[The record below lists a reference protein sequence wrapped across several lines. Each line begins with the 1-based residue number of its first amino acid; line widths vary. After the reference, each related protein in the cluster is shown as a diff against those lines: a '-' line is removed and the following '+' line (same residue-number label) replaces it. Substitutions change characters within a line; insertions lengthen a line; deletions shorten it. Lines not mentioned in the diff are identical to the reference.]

1 MAAATELMKPTAKR
15 PITVLAICAA
25 CTLVFLFLWWRG
37 FVPLQELELFAQD
50 WQTRLGRKTPADE
63 RLVLI
68 GIDKPVYSP
77 TDFSAEELKA
87 EPALA
92 LLQKNFPWSRAVWAR
107 LIEKLGDAGAR
118 VIVLD
123 LVFAAPGDGDDE
135 LKQALDKYK
144 DRVVIGYNISATK
157 TAQREFFS
165 LQLPDSSVIN
175 YAPQTSP
182 AEDDRLGYVNI
193 WPDRDEVLRQAR
205 YHLTGGQIDDVLPPE
220 TVVESLA
227 VRALRKFGRPDLIP
241 AGFEPKTFRYTAPPG
256 LGYKPNPIGG
266 VLAPKI
272 WKHNYQD
279 GGFFRDKIVLV
290 GPTAEIFQDT
300 HRTPLIAPKTS
311 REREIV
317 LDEMPGPE
325 VHLNII
331 AAALHS
337 EFLNE
342 PAMLVDLMVI
352 CAAGVLAFAL
362 CFLVHQPMKRLLAIF
377 LFSVAYWILGQTFFN
392 QHGPGARVILMGTPL
407 LVMILSSS
415 IALTYDYLL
424 ERHEKR
430 RVRRTLERYVSR
442 DVVKELL
449 DNPQTFFNTL
459 GGVRKPVTVLFSDV
473 RGFTTLTESADSHA
487 LVKQLNE
494 YFQEMVAHVFAHQG
508 SLDKFIGDAVMAVW
522 GSIVSHGPRQ
532 DALNAVATALA
543 MKRSLKK
550 LNADWKARGMLELA
564 FGIGINHGEVIV
576 GNLGS
581 SEKME
586 LTVIGDPV
594 NVASRLEGLTKK
606 YHVDLL
612 LGDGVA
618 RLVGGHYLLRTIAS
632 VQPKGKT
639 RPAEVFTIFGDGAA
653 QAESMPGW
661 LARYEEGLLL
671 YRQREFVRATVA
683 FQECLR
689 QQPGDFLSDMYLK
702 RCQTFSESPP
712 DDSWNGADV
721 MTEK

>member
-1 MAAATELMKPTAKR
+1 MKPTVKR
-15 PITVLAICAA
+15 PMAVLAICAA
-25 CTLVFLFLWWRG
+25 CTGLFLVLWWRG

-50 WQTRLGRKTPADE
+50 WQTRLGRKTPADD

-68 GIDKPVYSP
+68 GIDKPVYGRS
-77 TDFSAEELKA
+77 DFSAEELQA

-107 LIEKLGDAGAR
+107 LIEKLGDAGAK

-135 LKQALDKYK
+135 LKQALEKYK
-144 DRVVIGYNISATK
+144 DRVVIGYNISDDGTERGNL
-157 TAQREFFS
+157 RE
-165 LQLPDSSVIN
+165 LQLPNASVLT
-175 YAPQTSP
+175 ALGTRS
-182 AEDDRLGYVNI
+182 AVEDDRLGYVNI
-193 WPDRDEVLRQAR
+193 WPDF
-205 YHLTGGQIDDVLPPE
+205 DDVLRRASFRQTGAGVGDVLPSE
-220 TVVESLA
+220 VVLESLDA
-227 VRALRKFGRPDLIP
+227 RALRKFGRADLIP
-241 AGFEPKTFRYTAPPG
+241 YGVESRLFRYTAAPRYGFRPHPVG
-256 LGYKPNPIGG
+256 DVLSPKLWATNYAGG
-266 VLAPKI
+266 K
-272 WKHNYQD
+272 
-279 GGFFRDKIVLV
+279 FFRDKIVFI
-290 GPTAEIFQDT
+290 GPTAEIFHDEHDT
-300 HRTPLIAPKTS
+300 PFAFPNRTMT
-311 REREIV
+311 
-317 LDEMPGPE
+317 GPE
-325 VHLNII
+325 LHLNII
-331 AAALHS
+331 NAALHQ
-337 EFLNE
+337 EFLTE
-342 PAMLVDLMVI
+342 SMLSVQLCI
-352 CAAGVLAFAL
+352 IALAGAAAAAL
-362 CFLVHQPMKRLLAIF
+362 CFLIHQPLKRLLAMF
-377 LFSVAYWILGQTFFN
+377 LLTAVYWTLAFELLPNAHSVTKVVFVLIPTLA
-392 QHGPGARVILMGTPL
+392 
-407 LVMILSSS
+407 LVSSS
-415 IALTYDYLL
+415 LTALTYDYLL

-449 DNPQTFFNTL
+449 DNPQTFFNAL

-494 YFQEMVAHVFAHQG
+494 YFQEMVAHVFAHHG

-543 MKRSLKK
+543 MKRSLIK

-612 LGDGVA
+612 LGDSVA
-618 RLVGGHYLLRTIAS
+618 RLVDGHYHLRTVAS

-639 RPAEVFTIFGDGAA
+639 RPADVFTIIGDGVART
-653 QAESMPGW
+653 ESVPDW
-661 LARYEEGLLL
+661 LARYEEGLRL
-671 YRQREFVRATVA
+671 YRQREFAKAVVA

-689 QQPGDFLSDMYLK
+689 QQPGDYLGDQYLK
-702 RCQTFSESPP
+702 RCQKYIESPP

>member
-1 MAAATELMKPTAKR
+1 VIAAATEAMKPTAKR
-15 PITVLAICAA
+15 PIAVLAICAA
-25 CTLVFLFLWWRG
+25 CTLVFLVLWWRG

-68 GIDKPVYSP
+68 GINKPVYSSE
-77 TDFSAEELKA
+77 FSAEELKA

-118 VIVLD
+118 VIVFD
-123 LVFAAPGDGDDE
+123 LVFAAPGDGDGE
-135 LKQALDKYK
+135 LKQALEKYR
-144 DRVVIGYNISATK
+144 DRVVIGYNISDTG
-157 TAQREFFS
+157 TERGNFRE
-165 LQLPDSSVIN
+165 LQLPNTSVLTALGIK
-175 YAPQTSP
+175 SP
-182 AEDDRLGYVNI
+182 VADDRLGYVNI
-193 WPDRDEVLRQAR
+193 WPDFDGVLRRASYRQ
-205 YHLTGGQIDDVLPPE
+205 TGAGVGDVVPPE
-220 TVVESLA
+220 VILESLDA
-227 VRALRKFGRPDLIP
+227 RALRKFGRAELVPS
-241 AGFEPKTFRYTAPPG
+241 GFKSRLFRYTAAPG
-256 LGYKPNPIGG
+256 YGFKPHPVGD
-266 VLAPKI
+266 VLSPKL
-272 WKHNYQD
+272 WATNYAD
-279 GGFFRDKIVLV
+279 GKFFQDKIVFV
-290 GPTAEIFQDT
+290 GPTAEIF
-300 HRTPLIAPKTS
+300 H
-311 REREIV
+311 
-317 LDEMPGPE
+317 DEHDSPFVDPQRAMTGPE
-325 VHLNII
+325 IHLNII
-331 AAALHS
+331 NAALHQ
-337 EFLNE
+337 EFLTE
-342 PAMLVDLMVI
+342 PSPTAQLCIIALAGAV
-352 CAAGVLAFAL
+352 AAAL
-362 CFLVHQPMKRLLAIF
+362 CFLVHQPLKRFLAMVMLAAIYWTLAFKILPNANSVTQVIF
-377 LFSVAYWILGQTFFN
+377 VL
-392 QHGPGARVILMGTPL
+392 TPTL
-407 LVMILSSS
+407 ALISSS
-415 IALTYDYLL
+415 LTALTYDYLL

-522 GSIVSHGPRQ
+522 GSIVSQGPQQ

-543 MKRSLKK
+543 MKLSLKK
-550 LNADWKARGMLELA
+550 LNEDWKARGMPELA

-618 RLVGGHYLLRTIAS
+618 RLIGGHYLLRTVAS

-639 RPAEVFTIFGDGAA
+639 KPADVFTILGDGAA

-661 LARYEEGLLL
+661 LARYEEGLRL
-671 YRQREFVRATVA
+671 YRQREFAKAAVA
-683 FQECLR
+683 FQESLR
-689 QQPGDFLSDMYLK
+689 QQPGDFLSDLYLK
-702 RCQTFSESPP
+702 RCQAFIENPP

>member
-1 MAAATELMKPTAKR
+1 MIAAATEAMKPTAKR
-15 PITVLAICAA
+15 PIAVLAICAA
-25 CTLVFLFLWWRG
+25 CTLVFLVLWWRG

-68 GIDKPVYSP
+68 GINKPVYSSE
-77 TDFSAEELKA
+77 FSAEELKA

-118 VIVLD
+118 VIVFD
-123 LVFAAPGDGDDE
+123 LVFAAPGDGDGE
-135 LKQALDKYK
+135 LKQALEKYR
-144 DRVVIGYNISATK
+144 DRVVIGYNISDTG
-157 TAQREFFS
+157 TERGNFRE
-165 LQLPDSSVIN
+165 LQLPNTSVLTALGIK
-175 YAPQTSP
+175 SP
-182 AEDDRLGYVNI
+182 VADDRLGYVNI
-193 WPDRDEVLRQAR
+193 WPDFDGVLRRASYRQ
-205 YHLTGGQIDDVLPPE
+205 TGAGVGDVVPPE
-220 TVVESLA
+220 VILESLDA
-227 VRALRKFGRPDLIP
+227 RALRKFGRAELVPS
-241 AGFEPKTFRYTAPPG
+241 GFKSRLFRYTAAPG
-256 LGYKPNPIGG
+256 YGFKPHPVGD
-266 VLAPKI
+266 VLSPKL
-272 WKHNYQD
+272 WATNYAD
-279 GGFFRDKIVLV
+279 GKFFQDKIVFV
-290 GPTAEIFQDT
+290 GPTAEIF
-300 HRTPLIAPKTS
+300 H
-311 REREIV
+311 
-317 LDEMPGPE
+317 DEHDSPFVDPQRAMTGPE
-325 VHLNII
+325 IHLNII
-331 AAALHS
+331 NAALHQ
-337 EFLNE
+337 EFLTE
-342 PAMLVDLMVI
+342 PSPTAQLCIIALAGAV
-352 CAAGVLAFAL
+352 AAAL
-362 CFLVHQPMKRLLAIF
+362 CFLVHQPLKRFLAMVMLAAIYWTLAFKILPNANSVTQVIF
-377 LFSVAYWILGQTFFN
+377 VL
-392 QHGPGARVILMGTPL
+392 TPTL
-407 LVMILSSS
+407 ALISSS
-415 IALTYDYLL
+415 LTALTYDYLL

-522 GSIVSHGPRQ
+522 GSIVSQGPQQ

-543 MKRSLKK
+543 MKLSLKK
-550 LNADWKARGMLELA
+550 LNEDWKARGMPELA

-618 RLVGGHYLLRTIAS
+618 RLIGGHYLLRTVAS

-639 RPAEVFTIFGDGAA
+639 KPADVFTILGDGAA

-661 LARYEEGLLL
+661 LARYEEGLRL
-671 YRQREFVRATVA
+671 YRQREFAKAAVA
-683 FQECLR
+683 FQESLR
-689 QQPGDFLSDMYLK
+689 QQPGDFLSDLYLK
-702 RCQTFSESPP
+702 RCQAFIENPP